1 MGFLSVPNLVPWLI
15 FRAWIVTDQFCSGF
29 LLLVFLY
36 QIPLQLDREGIKDK
50 TRWRKGWGGG
60 GDYSREVIISNIS
73 IKGAGGDYS
82 REATNRGTANIR
94 GNTVYKPKFV
104 AHRFSV
110 ELVSEARKKN
120 QSCFSVFFF
129 EKIKWYLS
137 FLFSVTFTTLI
148 LEIYSFIWIKA
159 LFCFWIF

>member
-1 MGFLSVPNLVPWLI
+1 M
-15 FRAWIVTDQFCSGF
+15 
-29 LLLVFLY
+29 LY

-50 TRWRKGWGGG
+50 TRWRKGGG

-104 AHRFSV
+104 APRFSV
-110 ELVSEARKKN
+110 ELVSEARKTN

-129 EKIKWYLS
+129 EKIK
-137 FLFSVTFTTLI
+137 
-148 LEIYSFIWIKA
+148 
-159 LFCFWIF
+159 

>member
-60 GDYSREVIISNIS
+60 VIIRERWLFQIFPS
-73 IKGAGGDYS
+73 KGRGGDYS

-110 ELVSEARKKN
+110 ELVSEARKTN

-137 FLFSVTFTTLI
+137 FLFSITFTTLI

>member
-1 MGFLSVPNLVPWLI
+1 MF
-15 FRAWIVTDQFCSGF
+15 QFCSLINFQSLNRHWSVLLRIFAPGF
-29 LLLVFLY
+29 ALSDS
-36 QIPLQLDREGIKDK
+36 PSTWPGADK
-50 TRWRKGWGGG
+50 RQDKMAKGVGGG
-60 GDYSREVIISNIS
+60 GGWLFERGDYFNIS

-104 AHRFSV
+104 AHRF
-110 ELVSEARKKN
+110 ELVSEARKTN

-148 LEIYSFIWIKA
+148 LEIYSFILKKA